1 MASRFVYVLKDSKH
15 RKKIRRQMIVA
26 SDDVNERIKPIRIH
40 KGLVYTGTLI
50 LCTVLGVSVGYF
62 ANEAG
67 IIKRYTDGINI
78 RNEKIVALEGEVA
91 RLNETISTKDS
102 EIMILSQTVNAKSD
116 ELEELNGRLESMYIP
131 TGFPLSGSATMTN
144 TFDGDIPV
152 VIFNGSEGDYCKA
165 TAAGTVIEIRTNPKS
180 DNDDSIA
187 EYYVAGES
195 TDTSEKEVKDLG
207 YYTVITIDHGNGY
220 LTIYMNDGDPMVSEG
235 DTVFAG
241 NTLFNLKSG
250 NTSLGYKMIYE
261 GNFINP
267 DEVMIIRG

>member
-40 KGLVYTGTLI
+40 KGLIYAGTL
-50 LCTVLGVSVGYF
+50 LVCTVLGVSAGYF

-67 IIKRYTDGINI
+67 IIKRYTDGIDI
-78 RNEKIVALEGEVA
+78 RNEKIVALETEVA

-102 EIMILSQTVNAKSD
+102 EIMILSQTVNAKSG
-116 ELEELNGRLESMYIP
+116 ELEELNRQLASMYLP

-152 VIFNGSEGDYCKA
+152 IIFNGSEGDYCKA

-180 DNDDSIA
+180 DNDGSIA
-187 EYYVAGES
+187 EYYVAGE
-195 TDTSEKEVKDLG
+195 TVDGSEEEVRDLG
-207 YYTVITIDHGNGY
+207 YYTVVTIDHGNGY

-235 DTVFAG
+235 DTVSAG

-267 DEVMIIRG
+267 DEVMIISG

>member
-78 RNEKIVALEGEVA
+78 RNEKIVALESEVA

-195 TDTSEKEVKDLG
+195 TDTSEREVKDLG

-241 NTLFNLKSG
+241 NTLYNLKSG

-267 DEVMIIRG
+267 DEVMIISG

>member
-1 MASRFVYVLKDSKH
+1 
-15 RKKIRRQMIVA
+15 MIVA
-26 SDDVNERIKPIRIH
+26 SDDVNERIKPVRIH
-40 KGLVYTGTLI
+40 KGLIYTGTLI

-62 ANEAG
+62 ANEAS
-67 IIKRYTDGINI
+67 IIKHYTDGIET
-78 RNEKIVALEGEVA
+78 RNEQIASLQSEVS
-91 RLNETISTKDS
+91 RLNEVISSKDS
-102 EIMILSQTVNAKSD
+102 EIMILSQTVNTKSN
-116 ELEELNGRLESMYIP
+116 ELADLNGQLESLYIP
-131 TGFPLSGSATMTN
+131 TGFPLSGSASMSN

-152 VIFNGSEGDYCKA
+152 IIFNGSEGDYCKA

-180 DNDDSIA
+180 DDDGSIA
-187 EYYVAGES
+187 EYYVAGETVDS
-195 TDTSEKEVKDLG
+195 SEKEVRDLG

-241 NTLFNLKSG
+241 NTLYNLKSG

-267 DEVMIIRG
+267 DEVMIISG

>member
-26 SDDVNERIKPIRIH
+26 SDDVNERIKPVRIN
-40 KGLVYTGTLI
+40 KGLIYTGTLI

-62 ANEAG
+62 ANEAS
-67 IIKRYTDGINI
+67 IIKRYTDGINS
-78 RNEKIVALEGEVA
+78 RNEQIASLQSEVA
-91 RLNETISTKDS
+91 RLNDTISSKDS
-102 EIMILSQTVNAKSD
+102 EIMILSQTVNAKSN
-116 ELEELNGRLESMYIP
+116 ELEELNGQLESLYIP
-131 TGFPLSGSATMTN
+131 TGFPLSGSATMSN

-152 VIFNGSEGDYCKA
+152 IIFKGSEGDYCKA

-180 DNDDSIA
+180 DYDGSIA
-187 EYYVAGES
+187 EYYVAGETVDS
-195 TDTSEKEVKDLG
+195 SEKEVRDLG

-235 DTVFAG
+235 DFVYAG
-241 NTLFNLKSG
+241 NTLYNLKSG

-261 GNFINP
+261 GNYINP
-267 DEVMIIRG
+267 DEVMIISG

>member
-1 MASRFVYVLKDSKH
+1 MASRFVYVLKGSKH
-15 RKKIRRQMIVA
+15 RKKTRRQMIVA
-26 SDDVNERIKPIRIH
+26 SDDVNERIKPVRIH
-40 KGLVYTGTLI
+40 KGLIYTGTLI
-50 LCTVLGVSVGYF
+50 ICTVLGVSVGYF

-78 RNEKIVALEGEVA
+78 RNERIAALEGDIA
-91 RLNETISTKDS
+91 SLNDTITSKDS

-116 ELEELNGRLESMYIP
+116 EIAKLTGELESMYIP
-131 TGFPLSGSATMTN
+131 TGFPLSGSATMSA

-152 VIFNGSEGDYCKA
+152 IIFTGSEGDYCKA

-180 DNDDSIA
+180 DDDGSIA
-187 EYYVAGES
+187 EYYVAGENVDGS
-195 TDTSEKEVKDLG
+195 DNEVKDLG

-235 DTVFAG
+235 DFVYSG
-241 NTLFNLKSG
+241 NTLYNLKSG

-261 GNFINP
+261 GNYINP
-267 DEVMIIRG
+267 DEVMIISG

>member
-15 RKKIRRQMIVA
+15 KKKIRRQMIVA
-26 SDDVNERIKPIRIH
+26 SDDVNEKIKPVRIH
-40 KGLVYTGTLI
+40 KGLIYTGTLI
-50 LCTVLGVSVGYF
+50 VCTVLGVSAGYF

-78 RNEKIVALEGEVA
+78 RNERIASLESEVN
-91 RLNETISTKDS
+91 RLNGIISSKESD
-102 EIMILSQTVNAKSD
+102 IQMLSQTVNAKSD
-116 ELEELNGRLESMYIP
+116 GLEQLNGKLESMYIP
-131 TGFPLSGSATMTN
+131 TGFPLSGSATMTS

-152 VIFNGSEGDYCKA
+152 IIFTGSEGDYCKA
-165 TAAGTVIEIRTNPKS
+165 TASGTVIEIRTNPKS
-180 DNDDSIA
+180 DNDGSIA

-195 TDTSEKEVKDLG
+195 TDGSDKEVKDLG

-241 NTLFNLKSG
+241 NTLYNLKSG

-261 GNFINP
+261 GNYINP
-267 DEVMIIRG
+267 DEVMIISG

>member
-15 RKKIRRQMIVA
+15 KKKIRRQMIVA
-26 SDDVNERIKPIRIH
+26 SDDVNERIKPVRIH
-40 KGLVYTGTLI
+40 KGLIYTGTLI
-50 LCTVLGVSVGYF
+50 ICTVLGVSVGYF

-78 RNEKIVALEGEVA
+78 RNERIASLESEVT
-91 RLNETISTKDS
+91 RLNGVISSKDS
-102 EIMILSQTVNAKSD
+102 EIQMLSQTVNAKTD
-116 ELEELNGRLESMYIP
+116 ELDEVSGQLESLYIP
-131 TGFPLSGSATMTN
+131 TGFPLSGSATMKN
-144 TFDGDIPV
+144 AFDGDIPV
-152 VIFNGSEGDYCKA
+152 IIFTGSEGDYCKA

-180 DNDDSIA
+180 DDDGSIA
-187 EYYVAGES
+187 EYYVAGEA
-195 TDTSEKEVKDLG
+195 TDSSENEVRDLG

-220 LTIYMNDGDPMVSEG
+220 VTIYMNDGDPMVSEG

-241 NTLFNLKSG
+241 NTLYNLKSG

-267 DEVMIIRG
+267 DEVMIISG

>member
-26 SDDVNERIKPIRIH
+26 SDDVNERIKPVRIH
-40 KGLVYTGTLI
+40 KGLIYMGTLL
-50 LCTVLGVSVGYF
+50 LCTVLGVSAGYF

-78 RNEKIVALEGEVA
+78 RNERIASLESEVN
-91 RLNETISTKDS
+91 RLNGIISSKESD
-102 EIMILSQTVNAKSD
+102 IQMLSQTVNAKSD
-116 ELEELNGRLESMYIP
+116 ELEQLNGKLESMYIP
-131 TGFPLSGSATMTN
+131 TGFPLSGSATMTS

-152 VIFNGSEGDYCKA
+152 IIFTGSEGDYCKA
-165 TAAGTVIEIRTNPKS
+165 TASGTVIEIRTNPKS
-180 DNDDSIA
+180 EDDGSIA

-195 TDTSEKEVKDLG
+195 TDGSDKEVKDLG

-235 DTVFAG
+235 DTVSAG
-241 NTLFNLKSG
+241 NTLYNLKSG

-261 GNFINP
+261 GNYINP
-267 DEVMIIRG
+267 DEVMIISG